1 MTDLL
6 LNVIRI
12 DSFYKND
19 KVLIEILSL
28 TPFYV
33 NCYSDYKSLV
43 STIPEVSINFESIT
57 IGKFSNVLTI
67 RLVVTFFIQSVIS
80 LVWIVPW
87 LVATY
92 LHFVYNKIIYLIDTL
107 HVHMGV
113 HDSHL
118 FKTSANNRPLER
130 NSFAQTSSFDNNG
143 LFFFFNSK
151 NKYSFFYRIRMQTC
165 ILFFLEWM
173 TGDCC

>member
-57 IGKFSNVLTI
+57 TGKFSNVLTI
-67 RLVVTFFIQSVIS
+67 RLVVTF
-80 LVWIVPW
+80 LYK
-87 LVATY
+87 A
-92 LHFVYNKIIYLIDTL
+92 
-107 HVHMGV
+107 
-113 HDSHL
+113 
-118 FKTSANNRPLER
+118 
-130 NSFAQTSSFDNNG
+130 
-143 LFFFFNSK
+143 
-151 NKYSFFYRIRMQTC
+151 
-165 ILFFLEWM
+165 
-173 TGDCC
+173 